1 MRKILRNATI
11 IIILLLLL
19 LGYWYF
25 FNPYGDGER
34 RGVLVKITR
43 KGNVFKTYEG
53 ELWLSCRQMTN
64 PEKFYFSVTDEA
76 VADSLNAMQD
86 ACIAVTYRQYRKS
99 LVWRG
104 DSRYIVTAFQRI
116 NE

>member
-11 IIILLLLL
+11 VIILLLIF

-34 RGVLVKITR
+34 RGVLIKITR
-43 KGNVFKTYEG
+43 TGNLFKTYEG

-64 PEKFYFSVTDEA
+64 PEKFYFSVTEKA
-76 VADSLNAMQD
+76 IADSLNALQD
-86 ACIAVTYRQYRKS
+86 ECLAVTYRQYRRS

-104 DSRYIVTAFQRI
+104 NSKYIVTGFQRI
-116 NE
+116 TD